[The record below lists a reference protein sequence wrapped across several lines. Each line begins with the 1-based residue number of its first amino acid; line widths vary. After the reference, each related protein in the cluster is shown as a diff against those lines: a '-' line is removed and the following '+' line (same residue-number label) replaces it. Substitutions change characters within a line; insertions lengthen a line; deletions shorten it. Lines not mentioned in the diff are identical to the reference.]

1 MRSLLVLL
9 FYVDYQC
16 RTQPR
21 FRRTLL
27 FLTLLFLLLLWSPWR
42 PVLCSTLGAC
52 SAPLARSDPQSRPVV
67 PSADTRHRR

>member
-27 FLTLLFLLLLWSPWR
+27 LLTLIFLLLLWSPWR
-42 PVLCSTLGAC
+42 PMLCSTLGAC
-52 SAPLARSDPQSRPVV
+52 SGPPAKSDQQPRPVV
-67 PSADTRHRR
+67 PSADASHRR

>member
-1 MRSLLVLL
+1 MRSLFVLL

-27 FLTLLFLLLLWSPWR
+27 VLTLIFLLLLWSPWR
-42 PVLCSTLGAC
+42 PVLCSALGAC
-52 SAPLARSDPQSRPVV
+52 SAPLARSDWHSKPVV
-67 PSADTRHRR
+67 PSPDTRHGR